1 MDNLPYFLL
10 MNEVLKAS
18 VQFSIT
24 EIAAITLESYSIF
37 HYGVLSQADEICS
50 LIICDKE
57 RRREKNL

>member
-1 MDNLPYFLL
+1 